1 MKLYSKEEMILYA
14 IIASIITSTVYYSAN
29 YIIDEI

>member
-14 IIASIITSTVYYSAN
+14 FIASIITSAVYYSTN
-29 YIIDEI
+29 YIIDEL